1 MDLFL
6 VFGTR
11 LGSFDSRIHKDILI
25 YTGGG
30 VCGEGGEMGQLCTVG
45 EISTQE
51 AAVSQQLCLEN
62 VQ

>member
-11 LGSFDSRIHKDILI
+11 LGSFDSRIHKEILI

-30 VCGEGGEMGQLCTVG
+30 VCGEGGGDGATMHCG
-45 EISTQE
+45 
-51 AAVSQQLCLEN
+51 
-62 VQ
+62 